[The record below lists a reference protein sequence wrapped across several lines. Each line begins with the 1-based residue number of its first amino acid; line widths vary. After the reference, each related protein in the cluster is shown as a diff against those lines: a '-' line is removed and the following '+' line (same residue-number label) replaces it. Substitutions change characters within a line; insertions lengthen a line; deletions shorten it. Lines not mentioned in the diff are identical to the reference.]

1 MNLESIKFC
10 FVLTEFLT
18 FFLNI
23 FTIEIKINQGNR
35 QRVTKPL
42 YHHGDNEVTMI
53 T

>member
-10 FVLTEFLT
+10 FYSLNFKH

-23 FTIEIKINQGNR
+23 FTFEIKINQGNR

-42 YHHGDNEVTMI
+42 YHHGDNEVT
-53 T
+53 TTT